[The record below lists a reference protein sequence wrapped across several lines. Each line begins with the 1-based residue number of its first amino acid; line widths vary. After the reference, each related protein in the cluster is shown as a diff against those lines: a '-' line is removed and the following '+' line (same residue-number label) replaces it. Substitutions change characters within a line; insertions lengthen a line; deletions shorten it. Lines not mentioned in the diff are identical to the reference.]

1 MRILDRYITKSMVST
16 FLGCMFIFLFLYIV
30 VDLFS
35 HLDDVL
41 KEKVVIAALLNY
53 YLSFLPLM
61 FIQVAPMACL
71 LSLLYSIGNLSK
83 TNEIIAMR
91 SSGLSIWRISL
102 PAIAFGLIVS
112 SFVFMLNERFLPKAQ
127 SINYQLKNEMFKKDG
142 SGENKN
148 IYNLAVYGQD
158 NKQFFIDIYHAKE
171 QMMQNVVILEHDENQ
186 NVVSKITAKEAYFK
200 KNRWL
205 FRDCIMS
212 YYDKD
217 GRPLGEPFYFKNKI
231 MYLNDKPKDFV
242 NQQQKAMFMNIPQLS
257 DYIKRLSN
265 SGATAVLRN
274 LKVDLYNKF
283 TLPFTSL
290 VIILVGIPFA
300 LGKSRR
306 GQAVAS
312 LGLCI
317 GISFLYYVFNQTS
330 IAFGKL
336 GVIPP
341 VISAI
346 LSHAFFIIFSVMA
359 IKHLP

>member
-1 MRILDRYITKSMVST
+1 MRILDKYITKSMVFT
-16 FLGCMFIFLFLYIV
+16 FLGCIFIFLFLYII

-102 PAIAFGLIVS
+102 PALAFGLIIS

-127 SINYQLKNEMFKKDG
+127 NINYQLKNEMFKKSG

-186 NVVSKITAKEAYFK
+186 NVISKITAKEAHFK

-212 YYDKD
+212 YYDKN

-231 MYLNDKPKDFV
+231 MYLNDKPRDFV
-242 NQQQKAMFMNIPQLS
+242 NQQQKAMFMNIPQLN

-300 LGKSRR
+300 LGRSKR

-341 VISAI
+341 AISAI
-346 LSHAFFIIFSVMA
+346 LSHTFFTIFSIMA
-359 IKHLP
+359 IKNLP